1 MRDVVALWY
10 VGHRTAADLVYSACD
25 LLLAGLDGPALRE
38 LAAVSIDQA
47 EIEVPDLLEAALQDV
62 GLPYHTNANSVAAQ
76 QAGLTAVAR
85 QTLSD
90 ALTPRD
96 LAAWAHATFGH
107 QVEFAASL
115 AEFDDIY
122 DTVEYTDTTRE
133 EVDAQVIAEARRIV
147 DSTLDESP

>member
-1 MRDVVALWY
+1 MRDVVALWC

-25 LLLAGLDGPALRE
+25 LLAAGFDGPALRE

-47 EIEVPDLLEAALQDV
+47 EIEVPDLLKAALQDV
-62 GLPYHTNANSVAAQ
+62 GLPYHTNASSVAAQ
-76 QAGLTAVAR
+76 QAGLTAMAR

-90 ALTPRD
+90 ALTPRE
-96 LAAWAHATFGH
+96 LAAWAHETFGH

-115 AEFDDIY
+115 AEFDDF
-122 DTVEYTDTTRE
+122 DTVGYTDTTRE
-133 EVDAQVIAEARRIV
+133 DVDAQVIAEPRRIV